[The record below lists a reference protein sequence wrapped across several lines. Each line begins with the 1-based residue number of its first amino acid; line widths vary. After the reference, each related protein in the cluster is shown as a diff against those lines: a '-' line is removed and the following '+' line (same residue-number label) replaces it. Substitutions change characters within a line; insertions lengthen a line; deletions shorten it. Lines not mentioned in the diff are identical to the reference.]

1 MSEDV
6 QTSVRPAAT
15 GELDRVARTL
25 AAAFAD
31 DPVMCH
37 LLPPGVRSRDRRLR
51 RLFAVDGARSLAL
64 GGLWTTGDG
73 DAAAV
78 WFPPGRWRPTPRE
91 DLRELPAWLRIG
103 GRRSP
108 AFSRLRSAM
117 FAHHGELP
125 PHWYLLYLGA
135 RPGRQGRGLGS
146 ALLQAALDRCDAER
160 VPAYLE
166 STCARNVPVYRRHGF
181 VEQGTLA
188 LPAGGP
194 PLTPMWRDP
203 R

>member
-1 MSEDV
+1 VSDDV
-6 QTSVRPAAT
+6 HTSVRPGGA
-15 GELDRVARTL
+15 GELDR
-25 AAAFAD
+25 AAARW
-31 DPVMCH
+31 
-37 LLPPGVRSRDRRLR
+37 LPRSPTTRWCATSSRRGCAR
-51 RLFAVDGARSLAL
+51 ATGASGGCSPSTARSLAL

-181 VEQGTLA
+181 VEQGTLDV
-188 LPAGGP
+188 PAGCP